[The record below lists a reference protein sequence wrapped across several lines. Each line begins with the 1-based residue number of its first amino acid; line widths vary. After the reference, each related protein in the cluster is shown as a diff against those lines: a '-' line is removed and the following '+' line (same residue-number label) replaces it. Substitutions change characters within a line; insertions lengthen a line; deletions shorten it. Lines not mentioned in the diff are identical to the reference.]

1 MRRLY
6 LIFFFKVPPVG
17 VTAESYMNTIKRLGS
32 FNTLQEF
39 WKYYRVL
46 SDLGFLPKQINLQLF
61 KSGIRPIWEEPY
73 NIKGGKWVC
82 FFMFVVLNS
91 VLQTV
96 SVRGT
101 RENSI
106 SVWSRLL
113 AAAVSEQLSFYHEIV
128 SFSHVIDINSF
139 SVALYYL

>member
-1 MRRLY
+1 MRRLCLL

-82 FFMFVVLNS
+82 FFYVCCP
-91 VLQTV
+91 
-96 SVRGT
+96 
-101 RENSI
+101 
-106 SVWSRLL
+106 
-113 AAAVSEQLSFYHEIV
+113 QLSFADRFCPRY
-128 SFSHVIDINSF
+128 SRKLYF
-139 SVALYYL
+139 SVVKTSCSCSKRTAVFLSRNC